1 MTGWE
6 TCLGATYYLDGTGG
20 VTTGLAEVEGQL
32 RYFSTTGALCS
43 EWVTTEAGTYYW
55 YRNGNLAKGWQKLQ
69 GKLYCFDD
77 TGLLLTDC
85 TAERD
90 GKTYV
95 IDRSGVATEKK

>member
-6 TCLGATYYLDGTGG
+6 TCLGATYYLDGNGG